1 MSPVSRSRTLSVN
14 AAYAAVLVAALAHA
28 SWNALL
34 KNSGD
39 RVLMLSSI
47 RLVGL
52 LAGIVTAALVP
63 LPSAESIPYLMG
75 AAAIHYA
82 YFALMIRSYQVGD
95 MNQVY
100 PIARGIAP
108 VLVLLPAAWVA
119 GETVGGAPL
128 LAVGLISAGVVLLA
142 SGGPSINR
150 KALVLAA
157 CTGISIAGY
166 SVLSGEGIRKS
177 GSLLGYIAWLE
188 VSTGVGMVFFASTRG
203 MHTLSAFALAHWRP
217 ALAAGVLSVSAYAVA
232 LLAMSVAPIAQ
243 VVALRETSVVFAAC
257 IGSLFL
263 GERFGV
269 RRIAASVVVA
279 GGLVLLT
286 FARPVAG

>member
-1 MSPVSRSRTLSVN
+1 MPVS

-39 RVLMLSSI
+39 RVLMLASI

-52 LAGIVTAALVP
+52 IAGIATAAVVP
-63 LPSAESIPYLMG
+63 LPSVQSLPYLIG

-82 YFALMIRSYQVGD
+82 YYALMIGSYRVGD
-95 MNQVY
+95 MNQMY

-108 VLVLLPAAWVA
+108 LLVLLPGALLA
-119 GETVGGAPL
+119 GDKFGGPSL
-128 LAVGLISAGVVLLA
+128 LAVCVLSAGILLLA
-142 SGGPSINR
+142 SGGKSTSR
-150 KALVLAA
+150 QALILAV
-157 CTGISIAGY
+157 CTGIAIAGY
-166 SVLSGEGIRKS
+166 SFLSGQGIRKS

-188 VSTGVGMVFFASTRG
+188 ICTGIGMVCFACTR
-203 MHTLSAFALAHWRP
+203 TKAALATFALAHWRSGM
-217 ALAAGVLSVSAYAVA
+217 AAGLLSVGGYAIA
-232 LLAMSVAPIAQ
+232 LVAMSVAPIAQ

-263 GERFGV
+263 GEGFGA
-269 RRIAASVVVA
+269 RRIAASGVVA
-279 GGLVLLT
+279 AGLVLL
-286 FARPVAG
+286 AVAPK